1 MQTVP
6 LYDDRWLLRDGSRR
20 RPRLLQWAEK
30 NEFTKLADIT
40 FGYVDRWR
48 NTWSFGKSPTSR
60 GSGLGSGAKD
70 TLTRLLTRPADV
82 LPGWIFNQNGLREMA
97 VDYFD

>member
-30 NEFTKLADIT
+30 NEFTRLADIT
-40 FGYVDRWR
+40 FGGCGSLAEYVV
-48 NTWSFGKSPTSR
+48 F
-60 GSGLGSGAKD
+60 
-70 TLTRLLTRPADV
+70 
-82 LPGWIFNQNGLREMA
+82 REES
-97 VDYFD
+97 Y